1 MSDITIP
8 VNIPGANY
16 KVIISPGLLERIG
29 SIISEV
35 SPSDKALLAVD
46 KQITNTHGKLALTS
60 LHDAGFETTI
70 IELVANE
77 KYKTLETAQ
86 SVYQTMLEASLDR
99 KSPVIALGGG
109 IIGDTA
115 GLAAATYM
123 RGVPLIQV
131 PTTLLAMVDAAIGGK
146 TGVNFPLPGGGLGK
160 NLIGAFWQ
168 PRVVLIDPLTLN
180 SLSARNFRCGLG
192 ECVKYALIADAS
204 LLDFLSDSAQQIL
217 DLDPELITE
226 LIERCVRIKVKIVEQ
241 DEREAGL
248 RALLNLGHTFA
259 HAIESIQELDIAHGE
274 AVSIGLVAAM
284 NCAIETQ
291 RQSQHDLE
299 KLTKV
304 IKTLGLPI
312 CLEKP
317 VDEQRL
323 LDAMR
328 FDKKTSQGKLRL
340 VLPCGPGQAEIV
352 DDLPM
357 EIILRA
363 WDSVGT
369 KSVPNN

>member
-35 SPSDKALLAVD
+35 APSDKALLAVD
-46 KQITNTHGKLALTS
+46 KQITNTHGKLAQSS
-60 LHDAGFETTI
+60 LRGAGFETTI

-86 SVYQTMLEASLDR
+86 SVYQTMLAASLDR
-99 KSPVIALGGG
+99 KSPVVALGGG

-146 TGVNFPLPGGGLGK
+146 TGVNFPLPTGGLGK

-168 PRVVLIDPLTLN
+168 PRAVLIDPLTLN

-192 ECVKYALIADAS
+192 ECVKYALIADAN
-204 LLDFLSDSAQQIL
+204 LLDFLSSNAQQIL

-226 LIERCVRIKVKIVEQ
+226 LIERCVRIKVRIVEQ

-259 HAIESIQELDIAHGE
+259 HAIESIHELDIAHGE

-284 NCAIETQ
+284 KCAIETQ
-291 RQSQHDLE
+291 RQSQQDLE

-304 IKTLGLPI
+304 LKTLGLPI
-312 CLEKP
+312 CLENP

-352 DDLPM
+352 DDLPI

-363 WDSVGT
+363 WDSVGA
-369 KSVPNN
+369 KAV

>member
-8 VNIPGANY
+8 VNIPGASY
-16 KVIISPGLLERIG
+16 KVIISPDLLERIG
-29 SIISEV
+29 SIISAAA
-35 SPSDKALLAVD
+35 PSDKALLAVD
-46 KQITNTHGKLALTS
+46 KQITSTHGHIALNS
-60 LHDAGFETTI
+60 LIDAGFETTVC
-70 IELVANE
+70 ELVADE

-86 SVYQTMLEASLDR
+86 SIYQTMLSAALDR

-146 TGVNFPLPGGGLGK
+146 TGVNFPLPSGGLGK

-168 PRVVLIDPLTLN
+168 PRAVLIDPLTLN
-180 SLSARNFRCGLG
+180 TLSARDFRCGLG

-204 LLDFLSDSAQQIL
+204 LLDFLSSNAEQIL
-217 DLDPELITE
+217 DLDPKPITE

-248 RALLNLGHTFA
+248 RTLLNLGHTFA
-259 HAIESIQELDIAHGE
+259 HAIESIHEIGLAHGE

-291 RQSQHDLE
+291 RQNQNDLE
-299 KLTKV
+299 ILTTV
-304 IKTLGLPI
+304 LKTLGLPI
-312 CLEKP
+312 YLENS
-317 VDEQRL
+317 VDQQRL
-323 LDAMR
+323 LEAMR

-340 VLPCGPGQAEIV
+340 VLPCGPGQAEIA

-357 EIILRA
+357 EIVSRA
-363 WDSVGT
+363 WASVGAIAV
-369 KSVPNN
+369 SNN

>member
-8 VNIPGANY
+8 VNIPGASY

-29 SIISEV
+29 SFIS
-35 SPSDKALLAVD
+35 SAAPSEKSFLAVD
-46 KQITNTHGKLALTS
+46 KQIASSHGNVALKS
-60 LHDAGFETTI
+60 LQDAGFNTKVF
-70 IELVANE
+70 ELVADE

-86 SVYQTMLEASLDR
+86 SIYQAMLAAALDR
-99 KSPVIALGGG
+99 RSPVVALGGG
-109 IIGDTA
+109 IIGDIA

-146 TGVNFPLPGGGLGK
+146 TGVNFPLPGGGMGK

-168 PRVVLIDPLTLN
+168 PRAVLIDPLTLKTLN
-180 SLSARNFRCGLG
+180 DRDFRCGLG

-204 LLDFLSDSAQQIL
+204 LMDFISTNAQKILNLDQQ
-217 DLDPELITE
+217 PITE
-226 LIERCVRIKVKIVEQ
+226 LIERCVSIKARIVAK

-259 HAIESIQELDIAHGE
+259 HAIESIPEIKIAHGE

-284 NCAIETQ
+284 KCAIETQ
-291 RQSQHDLE
+291 RQSPQDLE
-299 KLTKV
+299 RLLTLLS
-304 IKTLGLPI
+304 TLGLPI

-323 LDAMR
+323 FEAMQ
-328 FDKKTSQGKLRL
+328 FDKKTSDGKLRL
-340 VLPCGPGQAEIV
+340 ILPCGPGQAEMV
-352 DDLPM
+352 DDVPTK
-357 EIILRA
+357 IVSKA
-363 WDSVGT
+363 WGLVGA
-369 KSVPNN
+369 KVD